1 MFMQKVTLIGI
12 NCSLHFTSF
21 YYIMTIFYITKIKVQ
36 YVRMRVQQLLRDDFY
51 ALCVETHLAC

>member
-1 MFMQKVTLIGI
+1 MQKVTLIVI

-21 YYIMTIFYITKIKVQ
+21 YYIMTFFYITKIKVQ

-51 ALCVETHLAC
+51 ALCVEAHLAC